1 MHRNNRRGASNRHR
15 NTAVAVTAGFL
26 VSGVLVWQ
34 SSYAAFSDSTT
45 NPGNSWTA
53 GQVDLSDNKNGTAL
67 FAVTSMVP
75 GTTGSKCIVVTYSGD
90 VATAVRMYGAYTDAD
105 ANSVP
110 DATGLAS
117 YVELAVQ
124 EGSGSQE
131 DCSDFSPTSTLY
143 GTQPAF
149 DATKTAN
156 HFVTNVGSY
165 ATGVS
170 SWAPSSTA
178 SRTYKISYQLK
189 DNDLAQGQSLKL
201 DFVWEARSTP

>member
-1 MHRNNRRGASNRHR
+1 MHQNVRRGASNRRR

-26 VSGVLVWQ
+26 VSGVLVWH

-75 GTTGSKCIVVTYSGD
+75 GTTGSKCIVVTYSGN
-90 VATAVRMYGAYTDAD
+90 VATAVKMYGAYTDAD
-105 ANSVP
+105 ANAVP

-131 DCSDFSPTSTLY
+131 NCSDFSPTSTLY
-143 GTQPAF
+143 GTQPTF
-149 DATKTAN
+149 DATRTAA

-170 SWAPSSTA
+170 SWAPSSTT

-189 DNDLAQGQSLKL
+189 DNDLAQGQSLEL